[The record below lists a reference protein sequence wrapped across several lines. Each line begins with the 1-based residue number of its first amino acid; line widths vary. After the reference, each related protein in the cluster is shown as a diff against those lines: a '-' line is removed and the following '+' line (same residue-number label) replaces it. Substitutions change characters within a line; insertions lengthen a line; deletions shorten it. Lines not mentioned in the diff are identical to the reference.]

1 MERNNSFV
9 YEADNITERR
19 APVIPVAEAHLSSSG
34 GGEGEGTDTE
44 GLLLQHNNNLSE
56 ASVVTPRHFR
66 H

>member
-19 APVIPVAEAHLSSSG
+19 APVIPVAEAHLSLSG
-34 GGEGEGTDTE
+34 GGGEEGTDTE
-44 GLLLQHNNNLSE
+44 GLLQHSNTE

-66 H
+66 Y